1 MYSIRY
7 AIEFDKILI
16 TTPKIKFKND
26 GVEIYDTTIN
36 TNIFIALKD
45 ANAAQKEFA
54 QTVDRCFTDYP
65 FKGMKVPYIDLE
77 EYQQT
82 DNL

>member
-1 MYSIRY
+1 MYAITY
-7 AIEFDKILI
+7 AIEGDKIFI
-16 TTPKIKFKND
+16 TTPKIKFTND

-54 QTVDRCFTDYP
+54 KTVERCFTDCPY
-65 FKGMKVPYIDLE
+65 KGMKVPYIDLE